1 MKKRS
6 PPDVG
11 GKPRIRLTADGLE
24 NVMTGMGTERDRRTY
39 SRFAIGTMQDF
50 AEMESAY
57 IENWVARAIVD
68 FPVEDATREWREFSS
83 DDATLLREAE
93 TKYGIQSI
101 TQEAFKWSGV
111 YGGAGVLMITDQ
123 DLAKPLNIQKIKKGS
138 LKKLRV
144 LDRMLISGQNYN
156 VTNILADNY
165 MRPNIYRVN
174 GGLQDIHHSHF
185 ITAPGA
191 SLPLRLQLLNGGWDD
206 SQLRRCLEDIK
217 DSVSAKGGIASLILE
232 ANVDTITRQNLSN
245 DLSSGDMDEA
255 IAKRYRLF
263 GMMKSLFRLAL
274 LDSNEEFD
282 RKPITFGGLGEIL
295 SVLMEWT
302 SGAAGIPMT
311 RLFGVQAKGLGDS
324 GQGDMN
330 NYNNK
335 IRGLQKS
342 SYRPFLNKLDAVWIR
357 SALGAMPD
365 GYDFEF
371 SPLAQPSNS
380 ELHDQRLADAQ
391 TDEIRLQQRVVRPS
405 QVARKLMD
413 QGLYAIDEKDITR
426 IEKDELAEQDGDYQF
441 RLGQTEG
448 QNGDGTTKPATTGPG
463 GGAE

>member
-1 MKKRS
+1 
-6 PPDVG
+6 
-11 GKPRIRLTADGLE
+11 
-24 NVMTGMGTERDRRTY
+24 MTGMGTERDRRTY

-123 DLAKPLNIQKIKKGS
+123 DLAKPLNIQKIKR
-138 LKKLRV
+138 LVEKLRV

-165 MRPNIYRVN
+165 MRPDIYRVN

-185 ITAPGA
+185 ITAHGA

-282 RKPITFGGLGEIL
+282 RKPITFGGLG
-295 SVLMEWT
+295 
-302 SGAAGIPMT
+302 
-311 RLFGVQAKGLGDS
+311 
-324 GQGDMN
+324 
-330 NYNNK
+330 
-335 IRGLQKS
+335 KS
-342 SYRPFLNKLDAVWIR
+342 CRC
-357 SALGAMPD
+357 
-365 GYDFEF
+365 
-371 SPLAQPSNS
+371 
-380 ELHDQRLADAQ
+380 
-391 TDEIRLQQRVVRPS
+391 
-405 QVARKLMD
+405 
-413 QGLYAIDEKDITR
+413 
-426 IEKDELAEQDGDYQF
+426 
-441 RLGQTEG
+441 
-448 QNGDGTTKPATTGPG
+448 
-463 GGAE
+463 

>member
-39 SRFAIGTMQDF
+39 NRFMMGTMQDF

-57 IENWVARAIVD
+57 IENWIARAIVD
-68 FPVEDATREWREFSS
+68 VPVDDGTREWRHFST
-83 DDATLLREAE
+83 DNAKQLQEAE
-93 TKYGIQSI
+93 KRFGLQAV
-101 TQEAFKWSGV
+101 TQEAFKWAGV

-123 DLAKPLNIQKIKKGS
+123 NLAKPLNLNKIKKGS
-138 LKKLRV
+138 LKQLKV

-165 MRPNIYRVN
+165 MRPEIYRVN
-174 GGLQDIHHSHF
+174 GGLQDIHFSHF
-185 ITAPGA
+185 VVAPGA
-191 SLPLRLQLLNGGWDD
+191 ILPQRLRLINGGWDD

-217 DSVSAKGGIASLILE
+217 DSAAAKGGIASLILE
-232 ANVDTITRQNLSN
+232 ANVDTITRTNLSN

-255 IAKRYRLF
+255 ITKRYRLF

-274 LDSNEEFD
+274 LDGSETFD
-282 RKPITFGGLGEIL
+282 RKPISFGGLGEIL
-295 SVLMEWT
+295 AVLMEWT

-324 GQGDMN
+324 GAGDMN
-330 NYNNK
+330 NYNNT
-335 IRGLQKS
+335 IRGTQESK
-342 SYRPFLNKLDAVWIR
+342 YRPFLQKLDAVMVR
-357 SALGAMPD
+357 STLGHMPD
-365 GYDFEF
+365 DLDFEF
-371 SPLAQPSNS
+371 APLAQPTDS

-391 TDEIRLQQRVVRPS
+391 ADDIRLQQKVVKPS

-413 QGLYAIDEKDITR
+413 QGLYGIEESDITR
-426 IEKDELAEQDGDYQF
+426 IEDDESADQDGDYQF

-448 QNGDGTTKPATTGPG
+448 PNGNGVPDPAETDPTGN
-463 GGAE
+463 AE